1 MRDPT
6 SNSSSPPGCAGQVLR
21 PAMGQYQLAGAVH
34 SHPAK
39 CGESHRRGDHRKRR
53 KALGRGLVR
62 VLLSGDG
69 IPAAGVQRNV
79 PGRRRCSMGAEDP
92 RNQTRFPQRPRST
105 VHPLIGSDSCFMSTL
120 QHNLFPIQS
129 GPRITLSL
137 RHSSPHYNS
146 SPHRTLQKPHAPVRW
161 RRHS

>member
-1 MRDPT
+1 MRDLLQTHHRHRDAP
-6 SNSSSPPGCAGQVLR
+6 GQVLR

-69 IPAAGVQRNV
+69 IPAAGVQRE
-79 PGRRRCSMGAEDP
+79 CAWETEM
-92 RNQTRFPQRPRST
+92 
-105 VHPLIGSDSCFMSTL
+105 
-120 QHNLFPIQS
+120 
-129 GPRITLSL
+129 
-137 RHSSPHYNS
+137 
-146 SPHRTLQKPHAPVRW
+146 
-161 RRHS
+161 